1 MITFVGSFDT
11 EVGQEEHGVAEPE
24 RAVGAV
30 DC

>member
-1 MITFVGSFDT
+1 MVTFVGGFDA

-24 RAVGAV
+24 GAVGAV